1 MVKLA
6 PSILSADFSKLYED
20 VKKVE
25 EAGVEY
31 LHIDIMDGHF
41 VPNIS
46 FGPMVMKSLKGKT
59 NLVKDVHLMIENPD
73 QFIEGFV
80 DAGADI
86 IVVHEEACTHLHRTI
101 QNIKSHGV
109 RAGVSLNPAT
119 SLSTLEE
126 VLPELDMVLIM
137 SVNPGFGGQSFIESS
152 LDKIKRLKKMID
164 DRGLNIDIQVDGGV
178 KVSNVKKV
186 VEAGA
191 NVIVAGSAILPSQT
205 LRKLWQT
212 SDMRL
217 EDKNES
223 FVGCH
228 KR

>member
-73 QFIEGFV
+73 QFIPEFV

-86 IVVHEEACTHLHRTI
+86 IVVHQEACPHLHRTI
-101 QNIKSHGV
+101 QNIKSYGV
-109 RAGVSLNPAT
+109 KAGVSLNPAT
-119 SLSTLEE
+119 SISTLEE
-126 VLPELDMVLIM
+126 ILPELDMVLIM

-164 DRGLNIDIQVDGGV
+164 DRGLDIDIQVDGGV

-191 NVIVAGSAILPSQT
+191 NVIVAGSAIFAQPDVAKAVADF
-205 LRKLWQT
+205 REEIGK
-212 SDMRL
+212 
-217 EDKNES
+217 
-223 FVGCH
+223 
-228 KR
+228 

>member
-6 PSILSADFSKLYED
+6 PSILSADFANLLDD

-25 EAGVEY
+25 AAGVEY

-46 FGPMVMKSLKGKT
+46 FGPPVMKALKGKT

-73 QFIEGFV
+73 QYIESFV

-86 IVVHEEACTHLHRTI
+86 IVVHQEACRHLHRTI

-109 RAGVSLNPAT
+109 KAGVSLNPGT
-119 SLSTLEE
+119 SLSTIEE

-152 LDKIKRLKKMID
+152 LDKIARLKKMID
-164 DRGLNIDIQVDGGV
+164 DRGLEIDIQVDGGV
-178 KVSNVKKV
+178 KVSNVKQV
-186 VEAGA
+186 VDAGA
-191 NVIVAGSAILPSQT
+191 NVIVAGSAIFAQPDVEKAVADF
-205 LRKLWQT
+205 RKT
-212 SDMRL
+212 IGS
-217 EDKNES
+217 
-223 FVGCH
+223 
-228 KR
+228 

>member
-25 EAGVEY
+25 DAGVEY

-73 QFIEGFV
+73 QFIPEFV

-86 IVVHEEACTHLHRTI
+86 IVVHQEACPHLHRTI

-109 RAGVSLNPAT
+109 KAGVSLNPAT
-119 SLSTLEE
+119 SITTLEE

-178 KVSNVKKV
+178 KVNNVKKV

-191 NVIVAGSAILPSQT
+191 NVIVAGSAIFAQPDVA
-205 LRKLWQT
+205 KAV
-212 SDMRL
+212 SDFR
-217 EDKNES
+217 EEIGS
-223 FVGCH
+223 
-228 KR
+228 